1 MRFEPL
7 VDASHVE
14 HMPALRKKSD
24 FISRNQ
30 LRQANGAVIYRQ
42 LPTEWDPRNLLLIS
56 VIVIVMVG
64 WRVSEFGE
72 RIENLFIQGF
82 VGSRRSSTT
91 SSSSRGLSNP
101 TDPGAAG
108 DGDKAEDTNQ
118 GAEESRKDKHEV
130 GIEQLCGMVVGGRG

>member
-1 MRFEPL
+1 M
-7 VDASHVE
+7 
-14 HMPALRKKSD
+14 
-24 FISRNQ
+24 
-30 LRQANGAVIYRQ
+30 
-42 LPTEWDPRNLLLIS
+42 
-56 VIVIVMVG
+56 VMVVVG

-82 VGSRRSSTT
+82 VGSGRSSSTSS

-118 GAEESRKDKHEV
+118 GAEESRKDEHEV
-130 GIEQLCGMVVGGRG
+130 GIEQLGGMVVGGRGGRGGINVGKAVRIEW